1 MILALDVG
9 TSSARAALYDES
21 GVPVPRRLHRVAYE
35 PTITADGGVEHDPNV
50 VLAAVA
56 TCLDAVLTGPG
67 LPAVAGVGVATF
79 WHGLLGFD
87 ATGHAVTPIYMWAD
101 TRSAREATLLA
112 GALDEA
118 GLHARTGCY
127 IHTSYGPAKLRW
139 LARERPAELQR
150 VTRWGSIGEHLE
162 HAFFGE
168 AATSVSIAS
177 ATGLFDHA
185 RLHWDPTAL
194 AAGGIE
200 TAQLFPLVDRHEPRR
215 DLRSAWARRWPA
227 LLGGAHRGG
236 AEIDARASPA
246 WDWTRRPRTSCGRCS
261 KPSPCASGSSTSC
274 WGRVSLA
281 ITWSWPPAAASL
293 TLGRG
298 PRSSPTFSTG

>member
-1 MILALDVG
+1 VFLRLVVG
-9 TSSARAALYDES
+9 TSPARAALSDES
-21 GVPVPRRLHRVAYE
+21 GAPVRRRCHRDGYE
-35 PTITADGGVEHDPNV
+35 STSTADGGVEHDPNV

-67 LPAVAGVGVATF
+67 LPDVAGVGVATF

-118 GLHARTGCY
+118 ALHARTGCY
-127 IHTSYGPAKLRW
+127 IHTSYWPAKLRW

-162 HAFFGE
+162 DAFFGE
-168 AATSVSIAS
+168 AAPSVSIAS

-185 RLHWDPTAL
+185 RLRWDPTAL
-194 AAGGIE
+194 AAAGIE

-215 DLRSAWARRWPA
+215 DLRPAWARRWPA
-227 LLGGAHRGG
+227 LRGVRS
-236 AEIDARASPA
+236 EEH
-246 WDWTRRPRTSCGRCS
+246 TSELQ
-261 KPSPCASGSSTSC
+261 SPCNLVCRLLLEKKKKALLHADDTSSH
-274 WGRVSLA
+274 
-281 ITWSWPPAAASL
+281 
-293 TLGRG
+293 
-298 PRSSPTFSTG
+298 SSV